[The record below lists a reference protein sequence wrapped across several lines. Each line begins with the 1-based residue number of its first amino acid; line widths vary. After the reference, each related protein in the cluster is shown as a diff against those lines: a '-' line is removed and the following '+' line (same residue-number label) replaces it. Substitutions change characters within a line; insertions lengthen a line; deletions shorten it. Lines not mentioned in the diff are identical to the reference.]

1 MKLKIHK
8 QLDYNRRKFFTLLTD
23 KLSTYLIQ
31 TARQIKHMQKIGIIV
46 NPHAKKNEKQNNKST
61 ELFRAI
67 GGELVEV
74 RTTQNLDEIFTVAEE
89 FKKKKIDYLAI
100 SGGDGTLHHVL
111 SRFILVYRNKDIP
124 PIVILKGGTMDTIS
138 RSINLK
144 GKGPEILRRLVDTIK
159 QDKPITTQ
167 YRNTMKIGDKYGFL
181 FGLGITSNFLVEY
194 YRGGDTG
201 PWKAVKVTLGGI
213 IKGIF
218 NTNAGLFRRL
228 NARVTIDG
236 YELPFN
242 DFLGILAATVE
253 NIGIGFNA
261 LYRAYEKDYA
271 FHVLATGMK
280 PTEVV
285 FRVWNLKVGRKI
297 HHPLHFDDIAS
308 TIVVHIPRRFQY
320 MMDGELYE
328 SSGELIVKAGPRVRI
343 VYV

>member
-1 MKLKIHK
+1 
-8 QLDYNRRKFFTLLTD
+8 
-23 KLSTYLIQ
+23 
-31 TARQIKHMQKIGIIV
+31 MQKIGIIV
-46 NPHAKKNEKQNNKST
+46 NPQAKKNRKMNNKSA
-61 ELFRAI
+61 EHFRAI

-89 FKKKKIDYLAI
+89 FKKKKIEYLAI

-111 SRFILVYRNKDIP
+111 SSFIFVYQNDEIP
-124 PIVILKGGTMDTIS
+124 PLVILKGGTMDTIS

-144 GKGPEILRRLVDTIK
+144 GKGPEILQRLIDTIT
-159 QDKPITTQ
+159 QGKPITLHH
-167 YRNTMKIGDKYGFL
+167 RNTMKIGDKYGFL

-194 YRGGDTG
+194 YRGGSTG
-201 PWKAVKVTLGGI
+201 PWKAVQVTLGGI

-236 YELPFN
+236 NELPFN

-253 NIGIGFNA
+253 NIGIGFKA
-261 LYRAYEKDYA
+261 LYRAYEKDYS

-280 PTEVV
+280 PIEVV
-285 FRVWNLKVGRKI
+285 FHIWDLKVGRKI

-308 TIVVHIPRRFQY
+308 TILVRAPRTFQY
-320 MMDGELYE
+320 MMDGDLYE
-328 SSGELIVKAGPRVRI
+328 ATGELLVETGPRIQFVH
-343 VYV
+343 V